1 MAERRRVVPEWARTY
16 LGSAGFASAVTTAI
30 FLTGFSTHLVRAL
43 IGWPGLLTIILGLIA
58 LGLTSLWFRRSHLEW
73 HGTLP
78 LSVIVFVGWAVL
90 SIFWSNTPTVT
101 GLRLIYLLAFGFL
114 GFYVAVLRD
123 TIQIVRAVG
132 DALRVLLG
140 LSIGLEILSGILIDQ
155 PIAFL
160 GIQGNIAQLG
170 PLQGVFGT
178 RNQLGFLA
186 LIALISFSIEMATR
200 SIPRG
205 LARYSIVLAA
215 VSLLLSRSPVM
226 IGVLSIVVLAALA
239 LFAVRRAP
247 SASRWVWQLVL
258 LTGVVVAGVIAF
270 LARLRIID
278 LLNAGSEFETRLH
291 LWQSMSQYAAGNSL
305 QGWGWVGSWPTTLP
319 YLWLNL
325 ATGKTNATGLNA
337 FIDVYFQLGLVGF
350 FAFVALLGLALVRS
364 WILASDKRSIVYVW
378 PALVLVAIATV
389 SLAESSA
396 LTESGWMLLI
406 VCSVKASRSMSW
418 RDALGRHDPA
428 GLPSAG
434 SASRRTG

>member
-1 MAERRRVVPEWARTY
+1 MPEWARTY
-16 LGSAGFASAVTTAI
+16 LGSASFASAITTSI
-30 FLTGFSTHLVRAL
+30 FLAGFGTHLTRAL
-43 IGWPGLLTIILGLIA
+43 IGWPGLLAIILGLIA
-58 LGLTSLWFRRSHLEW
+58 LCLVSLWFRRSHLEW

-78 LSVIVFVGWAVL
+78 ISVIVFVGWAIL
-90 SIFWSNTPTVT
+90 SIFWSNTPTVS
-101 GLRLIYLLAFGFL
+101 GLRLAYLLAFGFL

-123 TIQIVRAVG
+123 TIQVVRAVG

-160 GIQGNIAQLG
+160 GIQGNLVQLG

-205 LARYSIVLAA
+205 MARFSIVLAA
-215 VSLLLSRSPVM
+215 VSVLLSRSPVM
-226 IGVLSIVVLAALA
+226 IGVLSVVVLAALA

-247 SASRWVWQLVL
+247 AASRWVWQLVL
-258 LTGVVVAGVIAF
+258 LAGVIIAGVVVW
-270 LARLRIID
+270 LARLRVID

-291 LWQSMSQYAAGNSL
+291 LWQAMSQYAADNSL

-319 YLWLNL
+319 YLWLNIT
-325 ATGKTNATGLNA
+325 TGKTNAAGLNA
-337 FIDVYFQLGLVGF
+337 YIDVYFQLGLVGF

-364 WILASDKRSIVYVW
+364 WILASDRRSVVYVW
-378 PALVLVAIATV
+378 PALVLVALATV
-389 SLAESSA
+389 SFAESSA

-428 GLPSAG
+428 SLPSAG
-434 SASRRTG
+434 STSRRDG